1 MDQIGL
7 VVLDEVTLEAEGS
20 YCLRSKPG
28 SPGYTGKNEW
38 LETCF
43 QKGLQYVK
51 LTENGKTAGFI
62 EYTPI
67 EHSSR
72 VVYGE
77 NYFIIHCLWIGATE
91 KGYASR
97 LIRKCIEDAKALGKD
112 GVAVIT
118 NSTTSWTP
126 SKEIYIKNGF
136 RQADQAPYGFE
147 LMVYPLGHRDVPC
160 FPNNWNERLNLF
172 PDLTILRTPQC
183 PYLTIATDNMIT
195 AADKLGL
202 HAEIVNMKN
211 REELLKLSPTPYGV
225 YGVVYKQ
232 KLIAY
237 HRLTVH
243 SPMKRLKGML

>member
-7 VVLDEVTLEAEGS
+7 IELDEVSLEAEGS

-28 SPGYTGKNEW
+28 SAGYTGKNRW

-43 QKGLQYVK
+43 HKGLKYVK
-51 LTENGKTAGFI
+51 LTENGKPAGFI

-77 NYFIIHCLWIGATE
+77 HYIIIHCLWIGVTG
-91 KGYASR
+91 KGYASM
-97 LIRKCIEDAKALGKD
+97 LIRKCIEDAKALGKE

-126 SKEIYIKNGF
+126 SKEVFIKNGF
-136 RQADQAPYGFE
+136 READQAPYGFE
-147 LMVYPLGHRDVPC
+147 LMVYPFGHQPVPR
-160 FPNNWNERLNLF
+160 FPNNWEERLNLF
-172 PDLTILRTPQC
+172 PRLTILRTPQC
-183 PYLTIATDNMIT
+183 PYLDIAADNIAE

-202 HAEIVNMKN
+202 HAEIVDMKD
-211 REELLKLSPTPYGV
+211 REELLRLSPTPYGV
-225 YGVVYKQ
+225 YGVVYKR

-243 SPMKRLKGML
+243 SAIKRLKGML